1 MWMPWIHRRTMTK
14 ITSECSIRY
23 GPAGPKEEE
32 DLASQNLQQN
42 KYEEEKKE

>member
-1 MWMPWIHRRTMTK
+1 MTK

-42 KYEEEKKE
+42 KYEEAKKE